1 MRASWPTQGN
11 PPRFPVF
18 LYLIQD
24 QRVVQMAGN
33 KGKSKGGSGSAGDK
47 RGGISKAKE
56 QASRPG
62 GDSAGNAQAQAA
74 VKVPAGGAE
83 SQGGKKTG
91 RG

>member
-1 MRASWPTQGN
+1 M
-11 PPRFPVF
+11 PRFFMFPH
-18 LYLIQD
+18 LTQD

-33 KGKSKGGSGSAGDK
+33 KGKSKGGSGSSGDK

-74 VKVPAGGAE
+74 VKVPTSGAE
-83 SQGGKKTG
+83 SQGGKKPG